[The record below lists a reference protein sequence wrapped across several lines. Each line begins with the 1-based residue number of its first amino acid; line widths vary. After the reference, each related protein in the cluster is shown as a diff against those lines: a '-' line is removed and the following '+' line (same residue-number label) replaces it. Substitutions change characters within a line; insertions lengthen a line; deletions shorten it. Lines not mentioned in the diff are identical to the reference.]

1 MRDAPA
7 VVVVPLSVVDLALE
21 LGDGADAV
29 SADGLECGVDL
40 VEALLVCWCGGEVAQ
55 VRGDERG
62 GTVRGWR
69 CGGEGGWCRV
79 GRGWIEVVRVLADLH
94 GGAER
99 ASEGQE
105 RERRTRWGDGN
116 ELALASAGR
125 WIAGCSCLMTLLY
138 SLPVTRPPLAGEG
151 TAPPRSTLVVSL
163 SPGLLTRSHSNRR
176 SSSTDACRR
185 CRGTS
190 LSTWLPNTEPR

>member
-55 VRGDERG
+55 VWSEERG

-69 CGGEGGWCRV
+69 RGGEGGWRRV
-79 GRGWIEVVRVLADLH
+79 GRGWIEVVRVSAGLH

-116 ELALASAGR
+116 ELALASAG
-125 WIAGCSCLMTLLY
+125 C
-138 SLPVTRPPLAGEG
+138 
-151 TAPPRSTLVVSL
+151 
-163 SPGLLTRSHSNRR
+163 
-176 SSSTDACRR
+176 
-185 CRGTS
+185 
-190 LSTWLPNTEPR
+190 